1 MSSAVSAAAGP
12 IALASGAAW
21 AGSYIGGMAA
31 VHNADHGYYI
41 TNDKDLLVD
50 YSSVNKESMNT
61 NPDPINALDGY
72 IADV

>member
-1 MSSAVSAAAGP
+1 
-12 IALASGAAW
+12 
-21 AGSYIGGMAA
+21 MAA
-31 VHNADHGYYI
+31 VLNADHDYYI
-41 TNDKDLLVD
+41 TNNKDLLVD